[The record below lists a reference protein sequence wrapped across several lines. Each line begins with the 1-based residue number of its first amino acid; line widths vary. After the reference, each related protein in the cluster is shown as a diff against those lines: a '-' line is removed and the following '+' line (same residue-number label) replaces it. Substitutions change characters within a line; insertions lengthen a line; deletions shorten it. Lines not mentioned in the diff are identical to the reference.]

1 MLKALMTTY
10 LVLTILLLINLIIVT
25 VSKYF
30 LYKNKGEKGWAAFI
44 PIYSEI
50 IQLKIIGM
58 KPLFVLIYLIPGVN
72 YIFRIYTDIKF
83 VLEYDSIVVA
93 ILSLFFPYVCYPL
106 LATKQNEKI
115 KVTSIVFGIFSV
127 LFILFLLVATIP
139 FESFFN
145 KFTLF
150 SDLNSSLSEFKLF
163 GYKVFAN
170 LIAAPASSDAM
181 GQTTGVLPALGAWT
195 ISDVATFLFIITGIL
210 VIISK
215 KGINNQIANISDG
228 TKKVL
233 PIAVA
238 TILVSTTLVLLVN
251 SGVGITIVN
260 KIANLAKGFN
270 LAVIT
275 LSSFVG
281 SILVSS
287 FKYFTYFIGQVI
299 LISDIPSKY
308 NSVIAFIM
316 HSIYHFTMIFAPTSI
331 LLIIGLYYLNI
342 PYNKWLKYIWKVLL
356 ALLVIILIISIVIF
370 KLV

>member
-1 MLKALMTTY
+1 MA
-10 LVLTILLLINLIIVT
+10 
-25 VSKYF
+25 
-30 LYKNKGEKGWAAFI
+30 
-44 PIYSEI
+44 
-50 IQLKIIGM
+50 
-58 KPLFVLIYLIPGVN
+58 
-72 YIFRIYTDIKF
+72 
-83 VLEYDSIVVA
+83 
-93 ILSLFFPYVCYPL
+93 PL
-106 LATKQNEKI
+106 LTSTNE
-115 KVTSIVFGIFSV
+115 TQF
-127 LFILFLLVATIP
+127 FLST
-139 FESFFN
+139 
-145 KFTLF
+145 
-150 SDLNSSLSEFKLF
+150 
-163 GYKVFAN
+163 VFAN

-316 HSIYHFTMIFAPTSI
+316 HSIYHFT
-331 LLIIGLYYLNI
+331 
-342 PYNKWLKYIWKVLL
+342 
-356 ALLVIILIISIVIF
+356 
-370 KLV
+370 